1 MPAQWEML
9 NLENEDRVSRD
20 EIGFGNYSILQDRK
34 YFSYGIDAVLL
45 ADFAASFI
53 KAAYG
58 EARSEQQKATSEQQN
73 RRVSRVSGDNRKSGS
88 IAVDLGTGTGVI
100 PIILAHKTDLDKIIG
115 IDIEEYFVHLAKK
128 SAAENG
134 LGDRVFYKVGDVR
147 NVDSL
152 NFSEAEGFGNREES
166 VKGGARC
173 DFVTCN
179 PPYFKADASIPS
191 KNSINDAAR
200 REVKGGLE
208 DFCMFASKLLERGG
222 EFFLVHRPERL
233 IDIAGVL
240 RNAKLEPRDIRFVS
254 SRMGEEPKFVLI
266 RSIKDGGRNLRFMK
280 PLAIYDEDGSYTR
293 DILKIYERDF

>member
-1 MPAQWEML
+1 MLAQWEIL
-9 NLENEDRVSRD
+9 NLKNENRIFRD
-20 EIGFGNYSILQDRK
+20 EIGFGHYSILQDRK

-53 KAAYG
+53 TAANG
-58 EARSEQQKATSEQQN
+58 EATSEKQN
-73 RRVSRVSGDNRKSGS
+73 SRVYRGAEDNRKSGS

-100 PIILAHKTDLDKIIG
+100 PLILAHKTALDKIIG
-115 IDIEEYFVHLAKK
+115 VDIEDYFVQLAKK

-134 LGDRVFYKVGDVR
+134 LGDRVFYEVCDVR
-147 NVDSL
+147 DLDSL
-152 NFSEAEGFGNREES
+152 TFSELEGLGNRVENA
-166 VKGGARC
+166 KGGAKC

-191 KNSINDAAR
+191 KNLINDAAR

-208 DFCMFASKLLERGG
+208 EFCAFASKLLGQGG
-222 EFFLVHRPERL
+222 EFFLVHRPQRL
-233 IDIAGVL
+233 IDIAETL
-240 RNAKLEPRDIRFVS
+240 RNVKLEPRDIRFVS
-254 SRMGEEPKFVLI
+254 SRMGDEPKFVLI

-280 PLAIYDEDGSYTR
+280 PLAIYEEDGGYTR